1 MRIGWWS
8 SINISSSKCQVGIVG
23 ETGRAKVFSQYHE
36 GITYDKLYIQLK
48 GYLRSVKLEN
58 EPLTGTTPLKLL
70 YDRSL

>member
-1 MRIGWWS
+1 MRIRCWS
-8 SINISSSKCQVGIVG
+8 SSNIRSDKCQVGIVG

-48 GYLRSVKLEN
+48 GYLRLVKLVN
-58 EPLTGTTPLKLL
+58 EPLSGTTPLKLL